1 MTEQELMKQRGK
13 LFRHFKGDL
22 YLLLDIALHTE
33 TNETLVI
40 YKALYGNA
48 AVYARPLA
56 LFVSEVDREKYPD
69 VAQTYRF
76 ELLTD

>member
-1 MTEQELMKQRGK
+1 MTEPELMQQRGK

-48 AVYARPLA
+48 AVYARRRHCCQRSGQRKIPGCGPN
-56 LFVSEVDREKYPD
+56 VS
-69 VAQTYRF
+69 F
-76 ELLTD
+76 